1 MSKNGYKSKISRMNY
16 TYGSKNI
23 NNLKTDSA
31 RIRPQLNNLEDDLD
45 FFSPI
50 SNQEQ
55 AGRIIHQSTEHSYD
69 DMGNRV
75 VTTKTVRELDNAENR
90 NKNLNQSKKSYTSKT
105 SQASKKDKKGGK
117 YRRITKYTNAKNE
130 LEKQRALYSSPDFQS
145 GSPMDSP
152 LYLNDLKNPDDYDD
166 EDYNDNYRFDS
177 RNMKGQNFGKYIKK
191 ERYDYINKN
200 PNNQFYGSSREGS
213 PEAEI
218 ISPVGYVGNYS
229 SGSEIEDNH
238 MKSFDNYQSSGIND
252 NIYNL
257 NRIPRN
263 PNLNYEIEDPE
274 GFDYLRNNERN
285 INNRF
290 QKNMKNTQF
299 LNRSELKKK
308 IIDDSYQSDRKDFQ
322 SPDRNINEDKRFRNV
337 TVGMIDSKGPTNDD
351 RKVTKI
357 MTSKVVNV
365 NGNKLYE
372 EKVNKT
378 KVYKN
383 RPSKIKTNLTKVD
396 AAKIIQAWWR
406 RRYTGE
412 EEVYDITVK
421 KAIKL
426 QSFIRG
432 FLVRKKVLRYITL
445 AIYYQSFCD
454 KLQDV
459 LCNNVKKEIFNFLKN
474 TFLPDKVNNIRDRK
488 SPLRPIND
496 NLNNMPYMPNNKN
509 VTQREV
515 IITQKKRT
523 TSEQNMPQNMP
534 QSRIH
539 NLFNGQSPNIFGPNK
554 YPTSAQ
560 RSVIQSPISYPSPI
574 TYTNQTQV
582 NFKSPTTYEAR
593 QTDVKIYH
601 ISPDIY
607 NRNRNLN
614 QTHQSFDNIIN
625 TKETKEIT
633 TKYTT
638 GQRNLYNNITR
649 YDNIEDRERNISP
662 TFGVLNK
669 RTTTKRQVLTTNY
682 SNTNL
687 NDRRRKLKLD
697 TNKNIASTTTTK
709 KTKKII
715 TSTKKTNK
723 IPIKKTTTTTTRRNI
738 IKNKN
743 ISKIPKNTNQNQIIS
758 GGTLSIVKLPNRK
771 VNYSE
776 SEDVFTRIKKEKRIE
791 KYENYKT
798 QKSESRF
805 KEPNIIDN
813 QLSINIVRIPSEKDL
828 KIRKDKKVREEYVR
842 FIEKP
847 VIKEK
852 EKIIIQKEAKPET
865 AEEGND
871 TQVFDMKI
879 SKRVAMSIEAAVENK
894 EIIKDEIKEIEIF
907 KKRERE
913 KNKQID
919 RYKKDIQIQ
928 KLKNKLGKLKSAIRI
943 SDYWRKRN
951 LNSKFKQFKN
961 NCFSVPKIYEVEVG
975 TDVQITHKPKEKAD
989 FSTQYII
996 DKADEGSQAV
1006 INVEEVKKVKNF
1018 DVLKISKNR
1027 SISFE
1032 QKIKKKEKPENRI
1045 TKSKLNIISKIP
1057 KKEFGQQSE
1066 PWHTQISKVKSDIN
1080 ILYSKPETV
1089 EGSSQY
1095 PHIENQIDEI
1105 NQIQIVQ
1112 DRPELVDME
1121 VQHEPEDNYIDDQKV
1136 EIEIKGEKPEVIE
1149 SVTQYDK
1156 PESRI
1161 INGAPFSIFG
1171 EPKEEIS
1178 VKVETADAECNT
1190 FNETV
1195 EQGVN
1200 AVVEEEPK
1208 PKNIEVQI
1216 RTVKR
1221 SLVKME
1227 IPLLKRIWKRKA
1239 FRTFRE
1245 NCKRPEYH
1253 KVIGREILRMA
1264 LLRWRFVNGY
1274 GPDRY
1279 GNAYD
1284 RDGNLLYKTKPKVAD
1299 LEVQQDFIVET
1310 EDQSTQ
1316 YIPIENI
1323 ISTLK
1328 QFEIGAT
1335 YKKRIEP
1342 EKVDQAVGNDIK
1354 MAEMIQRG
1362 ETVSY
1367 KYKKKEKP
1375 ENRVAK
1381 NQRLEIKN
1389 TKKELREQGTE
1400 MAVAQNTISKLEK
1413 LNISGTENKL
1423 RNENNI
1429 RKKELL
1435 IQMIY
1440 RKMMGDK
1447 LTLSDALRQWLK
1459 KTILI
1464 LQTEQFDLDKKKRRY
1479 ASISKNERF
1488 ALIEEIKKMEMGT
1501 QIEKTE
1507 NKVEKMDNIN
1517 VIRVKNVED
1526 FEVNVNIPNQF
1537 DIQEIKPKNEEIITF
1552 KSKKKPVVLE
1562 TKKEN
1567 EMNILSKDYIFKEEI
1582 EKGIHH
1588 PMTEEA
1594 KTKVSEILIKYFQ
1607 TRGGPLSVLK
1617 KYFTTWR
1624 RKANYL
1630 NCLDNARIITTFCRK
1645 NLNKTIAQ
1653 RKWKKITEKLILKE
1667 KMKIIKLSRFEEFKR
1682 NKIFDLIRLTRINSV
1697 LAKRRYLHYILLCW
1711 LAYTRNM
1718 NRKRKQVKALYE
1730 NMLNTYMHMADD
1742 VFGNNQKE
1750 NPSVQDALFE
1760 AVESDKFQ
1768 TKNLNDVPVAEKYY
1782 EEKKEIKKVTTNI
1795 TIVNNTNPINEPKEY
1810 VTYKA
1815 YISSN
1820 QPLPLPLPLPLT
1832 TSPSTGNIKG
1842 QVIKEKIIT
1851 VLPGERLQSRG
1862 RGRKYRTKNEREI
1875 LNKFY
1880 QDKKIYTKMNKY
1892 NNKEEEKE
1900 DDEKDIQVQGKYTG
1914 NIDVNN
1920 NDNFEGNYKGNYG
1933 GKYGGSKSISI
1944 KISTNKTNNN
1954 LGGSYNYS
1962 LNMNDSDLNN
1972 SKNKNIKEMSYR
1984 KRRALFGMKYKKEDE
1999 KEMEDEK

>member
-1 MSKNGYKSKISRMNY
+1 
-16 TYGSKNI
+16 
-23 NNLKTDSA
+23 
-31 RIRPQLNNLEDDLD
+31 
-45 FFSPI
+45 
-50 SNQEQ
+50 
-55 AGRIIHQSTEHSYD
+55 
-69 DMGNRV
+69 MGNRV
-75 VTTKTVRELDNAENR
+75 VTTKTVRELDNIE
-90 NKNLNQSKKSYTSKT
+90 NKNKNFNQSKKSYTSKT
-105 SQASKKDKKGGK
+105 SQASKKDKKNGK
-117 YRRITKYTNAKNE
+117 YRRITKYTNAKTE

-145 GSPMDSP
+145 GSPYDSP
-152 LYLNDLKNPDDYDD
+152 LHLNDLKNSNDFDD
-166 EDYNDNYRFDS
+166 EDYNDNFRFDS
-177 RNMKGQNFGKYIKK
+177 RNMKGNDYGKYIKK
-191 ERYDYINKN
+191 ERYEYINKN
-200 PNNQFYGSSREGS
+200 PNNQFYGSSRDGS
-213 PEAEI
+213 PEGEI
-218 ISPVGYVGNYS
+218 ISPVGYFGNCS

-252 NIYNL
+252 NLYNL
-257 NRIPRN
+257 NRMPKN

-274 GFDYLRNNERN
+274 GFDYLRNNEIN

-322 SPDRNINEDKRFRNV
+322 SPDRNIDEGKRFRNV
-337 TVGMIDSKGPTNDD
+337 TVGMIDSKGPTNNDG
-351 RKVTKI
+351 KVTKI
-357 MTSKVVNV
+357 MTNKVINV
-365 NGNKLYE
+365 NGNKVYE
-372 EKVNKT
+372 ENVKKT

-383 RPSKIKTNLTKVD
+383 RPSKNKTNLTKVD

-459 LCNNVKKEIFNFLKN
+459 LCNNVKKEIFNYLKN
-474 TFLPDKVNNIRDRK
+474 TFLPDKVNNIRDRNA
-488 SPLRPIND
+488 PFRPIND
-496 NLNNMPYMPNNKN
+496 NNLNNMPNMPNMPNNKN
-509 VTQREV
+509 VTQREM
-515 IITQKKRT
+515 IITQTKRT
-523 TSEQNMPQNMP
+523 TSSQQNMP
-534 QSRIH
+534 QSRIY
-539 NLFNGQSPNIFGPNK
+539 NLFNRQNPNNIGQNK
-554 YPTSAQ
+554 YPTSSQ

-574 TYTNQTQV
+574 PYTNQTQA
-582 NFKSPTTYEAR
+582 NFRSPTTYETR

-614 QTHQSFDNIIN
+614 QQHKSYDNIIN

-649 YDNIEDRERNISP
+649 YDNIENNRERNISP

-669 RTTTKRQVLTTNY
+669 KTTTKRQVLKTNY
-682 SNTNL
+682 SNINL
-687 NDRRRKLKLD
+687 NDRRKKLITD
-697 TNKNIASTTTTK
+697 TNKNIASTTTTTK
-709 KTKKII
+709 RTKKII

-723 IPIKKTTTTTTRRNI
+723 IPVKKTTTTTRRNI
-738 IKNKN
+738 VKNKN
-743 ISKIPKNTNQNQIIS
+743 ITKITKNTNQNQIIS

-776 SEDVFTRIKKEKRIE
+776 SEDVFTRIKEKRIE

-813 QLSINIVRIPSEKDL
+813 QLSINIVKIPSQKDL
-828 KIRKDKKVREEYVR
+828 KITKDKKVREEYVR

-847 VIKEK
+847 VIREK
-852 EKIIIQKEAKPET
+852 EKIVIQKEAKPET

-928 KLKNKLGKLKSAIRI
+928 KLKNKLGKLKTAIRI

-951 LNSKFKQFKN
+951 LNTKFKQFKN

-975 TDVQITHKPKEKAD
+975 TDVQITHKPKEKVD

-996 DKADEGSQAV
+996 DKVDEGSQAV
-1006 INVEEVKKVKNF
+1006 INVEEIKKVKNF
-1018 DVLKISKNR
+1018 DILKITKNR

-1032 QKIKKKEKPENRI
+1032 QKIKKKEKQEIRI

-1057 KKEFGQQSE
+1057 KREFGQQSE

-1089 EGSSQY
+1089 EGFSQY

-1136 EIEIKGEKPEVIE
+1136 EIEIKGEKPEAVE

-1171 EPKEEIS
+1171 EPKEEVI

-1200 AVVEEEPK
+1200 AVVEEKPK

-1227 IPLLKRIWKRKA
+1227 IPLLKKIWKRKA

-1245 NCKRPEYH
+1245 NCQRPEYH

-1264 LLRWRFVNGY
+1264 LLRWRFVKGY

-1284 RDGNLLYKTKPKVAD
+1284 RDGNILYKTKPKVAD

-1328 QFEIGAT
+1328 QFEIGAS
-1335 YKKRIEP
+1335 YRKRIEP

-1354 MAEMIQRG
+1354 MSEIIQRG
-1362 ETVSY
+1362 EAVSY

-1389 TKKELREQGTE
+1389 VKKDLRDQGTE
-1400 MAVAQNTISKLEK
+1400 MAVVQNTISKSEK
-1413 LNISGTENKL
+1413 LNISGTEYKL
-1423 RNENNI
+1423 RNENNS
-1429 RKKELL
+1429 RRKELL

-1447 LTLSDALRQWLK
+1447 LALSDSLRKWLK

-1464 LQTEQFDLDKKKRRY
+1464 LQIEQFDLDKQKRRY

-1488 ALIEEIKKMEMGT
+1488 AFIEEIKKMEMGT

-1517 VIRVKNVED
+1517 VIRVKNTKD
-1526 FEVNVNIPNQF
+1526 CEVNVNIPNKF
-1537 DIQEIKPKNEEIITF
+1537 DIEEIKPKNEEIITF
-1552 KSKKKPVVLE
+1552 KSKKKPIVLE

-1567 EMNILSKDYIFKEEI
+1567 EMNILSKEYIFKEEV

-1607 TRGGPLSVLK
+1607 THGGPHSVLK

-1630 NCLDNARIITTFCRK
+1630 NCLDNARIITRFCRK
-1645 NLNKTIAQ
+1645 NINKTIAQ

-1667 KMKIIKLSRFEEFKR
+1667 KVKIIKLSRFEDFKR

-1697 LAKRRYLHYILLCW
+1697 LAKRRYIHYILLCW
-1711 LAYTRNM
+1711 LAYKRNM

-1768 TKNLNDVPVAEKYY
+1768 TKNLNDVPLAKKYY

-1795 TIVNNTNPINEPKEY
+1795 TIVNNTNPINEPKEI

-1820 QPLPLPLPLPLT
+1820 QPLPLPLPLT
-1832 TSPSTGNIKG
+1832 TSPSTGDIKG
-1842 QVIKEKIIT
+1842 KIIKEKIIT

-1880 QDKKIYTKMNKY
+1880 QEKKIYNKKSRY
-1892 NNKEEEKE
+1892 DNKEEEKE
-1900 DDEKDIQVQGKYTG
+1900 DDEIDLQRKYMSNLDANNKDIS
-1914 NIDVNN
+1914 
-1920 NDNFEGNYKGNYG
+1920 EGNYNGNFG
-1933 GKYGGSKSISI
+1933 EKYGGSKSISI

-1962 LNMNDSDLNN
+1962 LNMNDNDLNN
-1972 SKNKNIKEMSYR
+1972 SKNKNLKEISYR
-1984 KRRALFGMKYKKEDE
+1984 KRRALFGKYKKEEE
-1999 KEMEDEK
+1999 KELEDEK